1 MTGHQPLIAM
11 RIAGKRPAYVS
22 LWDSLAMDWSKVPEL
37 QPYPDVIVQP
47 ADVPER
53 LDLRF
58 VVGLPVVVT
67 ISDNDRLKRLVL
79 ACERAGA
86 ASVYGVRP
94 STNPFS
100 MTPDGVC
107 FCTKGGDQTWRN

>member
-11 RIAGKRPAYVS
+11 RMAGKRPAYVS
-22 LWDSLAMDWSKVPEL
+22 LWDEPGIDFAKHPEL
-37 QPYPDVIVQP
+37 QAFPDVRITP
-47 ADVPER
+47 EDVPER

-67 ISDNDRLKRLVL
+67 VSDNDRLKRLVL

-94 STNPFS
+94 STNPYA
-100 MTPDGVC
+100 MTPDGAC
-107 FCTKGGDQTWRN
+107 FCTQGEDQTWRN